1 MLQPDTDA
9 PTLAHAV
16 TAKLRQAILDGTH
29 RPGHRLTETAL
40 ARDMQT
46 SRTPVVTALKTLK
59 EQGLV
64 EYAQNRG
71 YWVRK
76 FEVQDVI
83 AAYEIRATL
92 EGLACRRAAERG
104 VGRDAMSALRAC
116 LETGAALTAGAGLD
130 ERDHR
135 PYQEMNAR
143 FHNTILSASGNPRL
157 GDFVRKC
164 HELPLASDR
173 IVFWRSLDIVR
184 RSQADHERIVD
195 AIDQRQGTR
204 AEMLMREHVHEAGEV
219 LRHHWDDVYPLS
231 DEAGKELRP

>member
-1 MLQPDTDA
+1 MLQSDTDA
-9 PTLAHAV
+9 PTLADAV
-16 TAKLRQAILDGTH
+16 TAKLRQAILDGTR

-40 ARDMQT
+40 AQEMQT
-46 SRTPVVTALKTLK
+46 SRTPVVTALKTLT

-76 FEVQDVI
+76 LEVQDVI

-104 VGRDAMSALRAC
+104 VGRDAMNRLRAC
-116 LETGAALTAGAGLD
+116 LETGAALTSGAGLD

-143 FHNTILSASGNPRL
+143 FHNILLSASGNPRL

-195 AIDQRQGTR
+195 AIDQRHGTR
-204 AEMLMREHVHEAGEV
+204 AEMLMREHVHEAGAV
-219 LRHHWDDVYPLS
+219 LWRHWDEVYPRS
-231 DEAGKELRP
+231 DETGKELRP

>member
-1 MLQPDTDA
+1 MLQPESDA
-9 PTLAHAV
+9 PTLADAV
-16 TAKLRQAILDGTH
+16 TERLRRAILDGT
-29 RPGHRLTETAL
+29 RQPGHRLTETAL
-40 ARDMQT
+40 AREMRT
-46 SRTPVVTALKTLK
+46 SRTPVVTALRTLK

-76 FEVQDVI
+76 LEVQDVI

-104 VGRDAMSALRAC
+104 VDREIMADLRAC
-116 LETGAALTAGAGLD
+116 LEKGADLTAGPELATS
-130 ERDHR
+130 DHR

-143 FHNTILSASGNPRL
+143 FHNAIVSASGNPRL
-157 GDFVRKC
+157 GGFVRKC

-173 IVFWRSLDIVR
+173 IVFWRSLEIVR
-184 RSQADHERIVD
+184 RSHADHVRIVD

-204 AEMLMREHVHEAGEV
+204 AEMLMREHVYEAGEV
-219 LRHHWDDVYPLS
+219 LRRHWDEVYPRS